1 LAKIKSKNRSLKIL
15 AKLKHFSELVMLSH
29 TVFSL
34 PFILI
39 AMVVASHGLPSL
51 SLLLLGILAA
61 FFARSFAMGVN
72 RFADRKFDAKNPRT
86 ASRPSVDGRVSAPT
100 QLFFIALSGLGFIV
114 VSFIINSLAFK
125 LSFAFLPILAAY
137 SYFKRF
143 SSAAHLVLGLSLAL
157 APIAGEIAVSES
169 ISLWS
174 LCLAA
179 GVLFW
184 VAGFDIFY
192 ALQDME
198 FDKKEG
204 LYSIPSVFGEAKA
217 MSFAALFHTFTVI
230 FWFLFVKFAALSFI
244 SMSGVLLAAALLFA
258 EHYLVRRDKGTI
270 NKAFFTMNGYLG
282 ILFFALVTIDI
293 WINR

>member
-1 LAKIKSKNRSLKIL
+1 MAKIKPKNWSLKIL
-15 AKLKHFSELVMLSH
+15 AKLKHLSELVALSH

-39 AMVVASHGLPSL
+39 AMVVASRGLPSL
-51 SLLLLGILAA
+51 SLLLLAVLAA

-86 ASRPSVDGRVSAPT
+86 ASRPSVDGRVSVST
-100 QLFFIALSGLGFIV
+100 QLFFIAFNGLGFIV
-114 VSFIINSLAFK
+114 VSSLINSLAFK
-125 LSFAFLPILAAY
+125 LSFVFLPILATY

-143 SSAAHLVLGLSLAL
+143 TFAAHLMLGLSLAL

-169 ISLWS
+169 VSLWN

-192 ALQDME
+192 ALQDIE

-217 MSFAALFHTFTVI
+217 MNFAASFHALTVI

-244 SMSGVLLAAALLFA
+244 SISGVLLAAALLFA
-258 EHYLVRRDKGTI
+258 EHYLIRRDRGAI
-270 NKAFFTMNGYLG
+270 NKAFFTINGYLG

-293 WINR
+293 GINR

>member
-1 LAKIKSKNRSLKIL
+1 
-15 AKLKHFSELVMLSH
+15 MLSH

-39 AMVVASHGLPSL
+39 AMVVASRGLPSP
-51 SLLLLGILAA
+51 SLLALGILAA
-61 FFARSFAMGVN
+61 FCARTFAMGVN
-72 RFADRKFDAKNPRT
+72 RFADREFDAKNPRT
-86 ASRPSVDGRVSAPT
+86 ASRPSVDGRVSANM
-100 QLFFIALSGLGFIV
+100 QLFFILLSGVGFIA
-114 VSFIINSLAFK
+114 VSSAINSLAFY

-169 ISLWS
+169 VSLWS
-174 LCLAA
+174 LCLAT

-192 ALQDME
+192 ALQDIE
-198 FDKKEG
+198 FDKNEG
-204 LYSIPSVFGEAKA
+204 LRSIPSVFGETKA
-217 MSFAALFHTFTVI
+217 MAFAALFHTLTII
-230 FWFLFVKFAALSFI
+230 FWFLFVKLAHLSSI
-244 SMSGVLLAAALLFA
+244 SMLGVVLASALLFT
-258 EHYLVRRDKGTI
+258 EHYIVRRDKGAI

-293 WINR
+293 WIDR

>member
-1 LAKIKSKNRSLKIL
+1 
-15 AKLKHFSELVMLSH
+15 MLSH

-39 AMVVASHGLPSL
+39 AMIVASKGFPSAY
-51 SLLLLGILAA
+51 LLILGILAA
-61 FFARSFAMGVN
+61 FFARTFAMGVN

-86 ASRPSVDGRVSAPT
+86 SSRPSVDGRISANT
-100 QLFFIALSGLGFIV
+100 QLIVISACAIGFIA
-114 VSFIINSLAFK
+114 VSFAINKLAFA

-143 SSAAHLVLGLSLAL
+143 SSMAHLVLGLSLAL
-157 APIAGEIAVSES
+157 APIAGEIAVNES
-169 ISLWS
+169 VSIWS

-192 ALQDME
+192 ALQDVE

-217 MSFAALFHTFTVI
+217 MSFAALFHALTAL
-230 FWFLFVKFAALSFI
+230 FWFLFVKFAALSYV
-244 SMSGVLLAAALLFA
+244 SMLAVLLASALLFA
-258 EHYLVRRDKGTI
+258 QHYLVRRDKGAI
-270 NKAFFTMNGYLG
+270 NKAFFTVNGYLG
-282 ILFFALVTIDI
+282 ILFFALVATDI
-293 WINR
+293 WIHQ

>member
-1 LAKIKSKNRSLKIL
+1 
-15 AKLKHFSELVMLSH
+15 MLSH

-39 AMVVASHGLPSL
+39 AMIVASKGFPPIY
-51 SLLLLGILAA
+51 LLILGIMAA
-61 FFARSFAMGVN
+61 FFARTFAMGVN

-86 ASRPSVDGRVSAPT
+86 ASRPSVDGRVSAT
-100 QLFFIALSGLGFIV
+100 MQLVVITACAVGFIA
-114 VSFIINSLAFK
+114 VSFAINELAFA

-169 ISLWS
+169 VSAWS
-174 LCLAA
+174 ILLAL

-204 LYSIPSVFGEAKA
+204 LYSIPSVFGEKA
-217 MSFAALFHTFTVI
+217 SLNFAAAFHTLTVL
-230 FWFLFVKFAALSFI
+230 FWFLFIGYANLSMI
-244 SMSGVLLAAALLFA
+244 SMSAVAVAAVLLGY
-258 EHYLVRRDKGTI
+258 EHFLVRRDSSAI
-270 NKAFFTMNGYLG
+270 NKAFFTVNGYLG
-282 ILFFALVTIDI
+282 ILFFALVGVDI
-293 WINR
+293 WIHQ